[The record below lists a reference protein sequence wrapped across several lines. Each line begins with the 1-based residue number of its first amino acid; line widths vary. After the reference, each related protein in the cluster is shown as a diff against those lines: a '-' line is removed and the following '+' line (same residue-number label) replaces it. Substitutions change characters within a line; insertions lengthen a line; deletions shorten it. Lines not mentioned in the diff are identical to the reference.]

1 MSVLVTG
8 ATGFL
13 GRHLVPLLLERG
25 DAVRALVREG
35 TDAGWLQGLGVEV
48 VRGELADRDA
58 LGRAVAGHSLVFHL
72 AGVVSWEP
80 RDLPLLRAANVDGT
94 RNVVDALEPGA
105 RLVHVSSDAALGPV
119 PSPAEPGDEDMPFP
133 ESARRLPYAAT
144 KRESEEIVLAAA
156 AGGADAVV
164 ANPGFLIGPGDV
176 YQVSTWPVRRYLDGT
191 LRYHAPGGLS
201 FVDARD
207 VAAGLVGL
215 AERGRAGERTIL
227 ASPDGLL
234 SHAAFFRRVGE
245 VTGVRRL
252 MLPLARPLAV
262 ALAPYVPWSVSRAVA
277 RAAVNW
283 WFHTPAKAQREL
295 GFTTRPL
302 DETIA
307 DTARE
312 YL

>member
-1 MSVLVTG
+1 VDALVTG

-13 GRHLVPLLLERG
+13 GRHLVPLLLDRG
-25 DAVRALVREG
+25 DEVRALVREG
-35 TDAGWLQGLGVEV
+35 TDVGGLVGLGVEI
-48 VRGELADRDA
+48 VRGDLDDREALARA
-58 LGRAVAGHSLVFHL
+58 AAGRGLVFHL
-72 AGVVSWEP
+72 AGLVSWEP
-80 RDLPLLRAANVDGT
+80 RDLPRLTAANVDGT
-94 RNVVDALEPGA
+94 RNVVAALEPGA

-119 PSPAEPGDEDMPFP
+119 RSSDRPGDEEMPFP
-133 ESARRLPYAAT
+133 AVAGRLPYSAT
-144 KRESEEIVLAAA
+144 KRAGEELVLSAAA
-156 AGGADAVV
+156 RGIDAVV
-164 ANPGFLIGPGDV
+164 ANPGYLIGPGDV
-176 YQVSTWPVRRYLDGT
+176 YGVSTWPLHRYLDGS
-191 LRYHAPGGLS
+191 LRYHVRGGLS

-207 VAAGLVGL
+207 VAAGIVLL

-252 MLPLARPLAV
+252 LLPLPRPLAA

-277 RAAVNW
+277 RAASHW
-283 WFHTPAKAQREL
+283 WFHTAAKARRDL

-307 DTARE
+307 ATAE
-312 YL
+312 GSA